1 VNAPLRR
8 VAVAVLALFGLLIA
22 NANYVQV
29 FQGDKLRTDAGNTRV
44 LLDEYERQRGSIVV
58 EGGTIIAESRRTD
71 DKLKYQRVYPG
82 KDKYAPVTG
91 FYSVIYGK
99 SGIEQTAND
108 LLTGSDN
115 RLFTRRLS
123 DLLTG
128 RDPRGGNV
136 VLTLQKRAQE
146 IAYQKLAGR
155 PGAVVA
161 LNPSTGAI
169 LALASSPSF
178 DPNPLASHEPKVIR
192 TAFDKYSADELDPM
206 VNRAI
211 NERYPPGSTFKVV
224 ISAAALQAGYSPETQ
239 VPCPRTYTP
248 PQTSRPLPNFNGETC
263 GADQVPLITALTH
276 SFNTAFAKL
285 AVERLHEPAVRAQ
298 AEAFGITDEGFSVP
312 LPVSGSQVCSRRNDP
327 PAPGPSGCRI
337 ADDAALAQS
346 AIGQRS
352 VAITPLEGA
361 MMAAAVA
368 NRGQLMRPYLVK
380 ELQAPDLSVL
390 DRTEAEPFNKDQPQT
405 MPQQAAEQLT
415 RMMVNVVDNGTG
427 RTARIDGVKVAG
439 KTGTAQNVPGKPPHA
454 WFIGFAPADN
464 PRVAV
469 AVVLENGGT
478 TGSETTGGLAAG
490 PIAKAVMEAVLN
502 IREGG

>member
-1 VNAPLRR
+1 VNAPVRR
-8 VAVAVLALFGLLIA
+8 VAIAVLALFGLLVA

-29 FQGDKLRTDAGNTRV
+29 FEGDKLRTDPGNTRV
-44 LLDEYERQRGSIVV
+44 LLDEYERQRGTIVV
-58 EGGTIIAESRRTD
+58 DGGTIVADSRPTN
-71 DKLKYQRVYPG
+71 DKLKYLRVYPG
-82 KDKYAPVTG
+82 KDRYAPATG

-99 SGIEQTAND
+99 SGIEQAEND

-146 IAYQKLAGR
+146 VAYQKLGGR
-155 PGAVVA
+155 RGAVVA

-178 DPNPLASHEPKVIR
+178 DPNPLASHDPKVIR
-192 TAFDKYSADELDPM
+192 NAFDKYSADESDPM
-206 VNRAI
+206 VDRAI
-211 NERYPPGSTFKVV
+211 NQRYPPGSTFKVV
-224 ISAAALQAGYSPETQ
+224 IAAAALQAGYTPETP

-248 PQTSRPLPNFNGETC
+248 PQTTRPLPNFNGETC
-263 GADQVPLITALTH
+263 GAEQVPFITAFTN

-285 AVERLHEPAVRAQ
+285 AVEHLHEPAVREQ
-298 AEAFGITDEGFSVP
+298 AEAFGITDESFSMP
-312 LPVSGSQVCSRRNDP
+312 LTVSGSQVCSRRNDP

-337 ADDAALAQS
+337 ADDPALAQS

-352 VAITPLEGA
+352 VAITPLQGA
-361 MMAAAVA
+361 MIAAGVA
-368 NRGQLMRPYLVK
+368 NHGQLMRPHLVK
-380 ELQAPDLSVL
+380 QLQAPDLSVL
-390 DRTEAEPFNKDQPQT
+390 DQTEPEPFDKDHQQT
-405 MPQQAAEQLT
+405 LPAQAAEQLT
-415 RMMVNVVDNGTG
+415 RMMVSVVDNGTG
-427 RTARIDGVKVAG
+427 RTARINGVKVAG

-464 PRVAV
+464 PQVAV
-469 AVVLENGGT
+469 AVIIENGGT

-490 PIAKAVMEAVLN
+490 PVAKAVMEAVLN
-502 IREGG
+502 RDGG

>member
-1 VNAPLRR
+1 MNAPLRR
-8 VAVAVLALFGLLIA
+8 VAIAVLALFGLLVA

-29 FQGDKLRTDAGNTRV
+29 FEGDKLRTDPGNTRV

-58 EGGTIIAESRRTD
+58 DGGTIIAESRPTN
-71 DKLKYQRVYPG
+71 DKLKYLRVYPG
-82 KDKYAPVTG
+82 KDKYASVTG
-91 FYSVIYGK
+91 YYSVIYGK
-99 SGIEQTAND
+99 SGIEQAEND

-136 VLTLQKRAQE
+136 VLTIQKRAQE
-146 IAYQKLAGR
+146 TAYQKLANR
-155 PGAVVA
+155 AGAVVA
-161 LNPSTGAI
+161 LDPRSGAI

-178 DPNPLASHEPKVIR
+178 NPNPLTSHDPKVIR
-192 TAFDKYSADELDPM
+192 AAYDKLSADENDPM

-224 ISAAALQAGYSPETQ
+224 ISAAALQAGLTPETQ

-263 GADQVPLITALTH
+263 GADQLPLITALTN

-298 AEAFGITDEGFSVP
+298 AEAFGITDTGFSMP
-312 LPVSGSQVCSRRNDP
+312 LSVSGSQVCSRDRDP
-327 PAPGPSGCRI
+327 QAPGPSGCRI
-337 ADDAALAQS
+337 PDDPALAQS
-346 AIGQRS
+346 AIGQRN
-352 VAITPLEGA
+352 VAITPLQGA
-361 MMAAAVA
+361 MLAAAVA
-368 NRGQLMRPYLVK
+368 NHGQLMRPHLVK

-390 DRTEAEPFNKDQPQT
+390 DRTEPEPFNPDQPQT
-405 MPQQAAEQLT
+405 LPPQAAAELT
-415 RMMVNVVDNGTG
+415 RMMVSVVDKGTG
-427 RTARIDGVKVAG
+427 RRARINGVQVAG
-439 KTGTAQNVPGKPPHA
+439 KTGTAQNATGKQPHA

-464 PRVAV
+464 PQVAV
-469 AVVLENGGT
+469 AVVLENAGT
-478 TGSETTGGLAAG
+478 TGSEVTGGLAAG